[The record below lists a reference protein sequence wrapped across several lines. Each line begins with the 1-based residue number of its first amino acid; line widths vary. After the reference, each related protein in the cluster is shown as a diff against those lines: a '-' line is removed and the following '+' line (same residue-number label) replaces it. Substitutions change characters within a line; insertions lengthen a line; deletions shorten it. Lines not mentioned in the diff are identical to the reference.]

1 MTVTPLH
8 KSDPT
13 AAARMKRMRKRRR
26 EGAVTVPNV
35 TLRHHSR
42 LVPAVTLVAALSLAT
57 VSAGFSIVGL
67 TAIFAGRFWPI
78 IGMGCALEF
87 GKLSGVAWLG
97 QKRNAPIALKAVMV
111 ALIATLILLN
121 AVGCYG
127 FLAHAHLEHAV
138 TNQIAVDAKA
148 ADIDARKQIQV
159 AVVAD
164 QDKRIGQI
172 DSAINEATKRGR
184 TGAAVALI
192 AQETSRRSDLAA
204 DRLREARKLG
214 ALQIEAAALTG
225 ERDKIAADAG
235 PVRYLSILL
244 GINDETAMRFF
255 ILSVALL
262 LDPAAMLLLLAA
274 TVRRNAAARQRA
286 METAPEAAR

>member
-1 MTVTPLH
+1 MSVTPLP
-8 KSDPT
+8 KDRT
-13 AAARMKRMRKRRR
+13 AAARMRRMRNRRRR
-26 EGAVTVPNV
+26 ESAVTVPNV

-111 ALIATLILLN
+111 ALIATLMLLN

-148 ADIDARKQIQV
+148 ADIDARKQI
-159 AVVAD
+159 
-164 QDKRIGQI
+164 
-172 DSAINEATKRGR
+172 
-184 TGAAVALI
+184 
-192 AQETSRRSDLAA
+192 
-204 DRLREARKLG
+204 
-214 ALQIEAAALTG
+214 
-225 ERDKIAADAG
+225 
-235 PVRYLSILL
+235 
-244 GINDETAMRFF
+244 
-255 ILSVALL
+255 
-262 LDPAAMLLLLAA
+262 
-274 TVRRNAAARQRA
+274 
-286 METAPEAAR
+286 